1 MLLFDFKNLKFIF
14 FCLFTQVYKSD
25 VTGDKSPNLLE
36 VDGSKKSS
44 RADALSTC
52 DSGSEV
58 SDEGYKSSSNPNS
71 SLTGANVCEMSNSQ
85 EKKMIEEDELG
96 NDSINGKTS

>member
-1 MLLFDFKNLKFIF
+1 
-14 FCLFTQVYKSD
+14 
-25 VTGDKSPNLLE
+25 LE

-71 SLTGANVCEMSNSQ
+71 SLNGANVSEMSNSQ
-85 EKKMIEEDELG
+85 DKKMIEEDELG
-96 NDSINGKTS
+96 NDSINGKASLRHL